1 METKIYKMSREKTRP
16 SICISGYWLNDIGF
30 VHDATVAID
39 YQQEHVCLQLVSK
52 ETAALSAKTVADN
65 VSRLQLLRKIKAEKR
80 KNVPC
85 IDIGGQFLE
94 ELGFSVGCPVV
105 FRYDYGV
112 LHMHVLHPEGMGVER
127 SVLMDSILTT
137 VTRHTY
143 CKKERTKIRLTGD
156 WLPAMGF
163 TKDQLMK
170 VVYDKGRI
178 ELTVAGQGLDEYLK
192 LKKEIMR
199 ERNST
204 ILEMN
209 FDAARGEVLLIK
221 NGWLE
226 EMGFP
231 VGTVIRVQY
240 RMGYIVIE
248 AIELEK
254 YIYNKRA

>member
-1 METKIYKMSREKTRP
+1 METKICKMSREKTRP
-16 SICISGYWLNDIGF
+16 SISISGYWLNDIGF

-39 YQQEHVCLQLVSK
+39 YQQEYVCLQLVSE
-52 ETAALSAKTVADN
+52 ETAALSAKTGADN
-65 VSRLQLLRKIKAEKR
+65 VCRLQLLRKIKADK
-80 KNVPC
+80 KQNIPA
-85 IDIGGQFLE
+85 IDIGGRFLE

-112 LHMHVLHPEGMGVER
+112 LHLHVLHPEETSVER
-127 SVLMDSILTT
+127 SMDSLLST

-170 VVYDKGRI
+170 VVYGKGRI

-192 LKKEIMR
+192 LKKEVMR

-240 RMGYIVIE
+240 RTGYIVIE
-248 AIELEK
+248 ALELEK
-254 YIYNKRA
+254 HIYNKRA